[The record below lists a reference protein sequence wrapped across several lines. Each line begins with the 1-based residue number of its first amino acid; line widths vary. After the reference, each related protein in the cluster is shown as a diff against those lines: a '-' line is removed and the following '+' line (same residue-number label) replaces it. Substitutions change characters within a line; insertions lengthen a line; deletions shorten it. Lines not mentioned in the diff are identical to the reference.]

1 MPGVTISTAVRSGP
15 IGNTIRPSSQAFFC
29 GLADRG
35 PTNKATLCAS
45 LVDFESVYGQYQSY
59 AYLHPTVETF
69 FEEGGT
75 QCWISRVAGPS
86 ATTGF
91 VTLTDGT
98 NDTVTFTAN
107 GAGAWS
113 SALSITSAAGNIANS
128 RTVTL
133 ALSGTTIF
141 VATDTTATDQIVSKF
156 TSSAIA
162 SYYVTVTDEGGA
174 LVDVYANAQS
184 LAAGDDDRANVTSA
198 HYVTGLTNFND
209 AYGVGAVACPESEVQ
224 AVYQGL
230 LNHANSHNRIALI
243 HSAAAQT
250 SAQAETLGVTIR
262 GNESNGEHGAL
273 YWPWINVPTALAGV
287 TRKIPPDG
295 YVAACRAR
303 AHNGK
308 GSHQPGAGI
317 ISVARWVASLET
329 EANSAVGNALDHDNV
344 NALRVIDGAVRV
356 YGARSLSNDT
366 SNFRFITAQ
375 DTVNGI
381 VYEATKTLEDLVF
394 SVIDGRGN
402 IFANVQARL
411 ISVLE
416 PKRISGALYEA
427 FDQVG
432 ARIDMGYTV
441 KCDKSLNPTTQLA
454 DGLVKAKIGV
464 RVSSVGDQINVD
476 IVKSNLTTSVV

>member
-1 MPGVTISTAVRSGP
+1 MPGVTISTAIRSGP

-35 PTNKATLCAS
+35 PTDKATLCAS

-59 AYLHPTVETF
+59 AYLHSTVETF

-91 VTLTDGT
+91 VTLNDGT

-107 GAGAWS
+107 GPGAWS
-113 SALSITSAAGNIANS
+113 STLAITTVAGGIADS

-133 ALSGTTIF
+133 TLSGVTIF

-174 LVDVYANAQS
+174 LVDIFAAQS
-184 LAAGDDDRANVTSA
+184 LSAGDDDRSNVTSA
-198 HYVTGLTNFND
+198 HYVTGLTLFND
-209 AYGVGAVACPESEVQ
+209 AYGVGAVSCPESEVQ

-230 LNHANSHNRIALI
+230 LNHANSHNRIAII
-243 HSAAAQT
+243 HTAAAQT
-250 SAQAETLGVTIR
+250 AAQAETVGITIR
-262 GNESNGEHGAL
+262 GNESNTEHGAL
-273 YWPWINVPTALAGV
+273 YWPWINVPTSLIGV
-287 TRKIPPDG
+287 TRVIPPDG
-295 YVAACRAR
+295 YVAAARAR

-308 GSHQPGAGI
+308 GSHQPGAGV
-317 ISVARWVASLET
+317 ISVSRWVVSLES
-329 EANSAVGNALDHDNV
+329 EANSATGAALDYDNV
-344 NALRVIDGAVRV
+344 NALRVIDGAIRV

-366 SNFRFITAQ
+366 SNFRYITAQ
-375 DTVNGI
+375 DTVNGV
-381 VYEATKTLEDLVF
+381 VYEANKTLEELVF

-402 IFANVQARL
+402 IFAAVQARL
-411 ISVLE
+411 IAILE
-416 PKRISGALYEA
+416 PRRISGALYEA
-427 FDQVG
+427 FDPVG
-432 ARIDMGYTV
+432 KRIDMGYTV
-441 KCDKSLNPTTQLA
+441 KCDKSLNPATQLA